1 MPALHDALPYAL
13 LSLPEPSDH
22 TFDGILA
29 KVQRLAL
36 TQLLTLPSSG
46 LSPALARAL
55 PPLQWALTR
64 YGKHALAELIAAAAS
79 PDVLAPLLA
88 LSSGAHP
95 AEDCLLRAVPVLLA
109 RLGTLP
115 ESVDWP
121 LPLDTLVDAER
132 ERALR
137 FTPPAR
143 GLRIGPDGVVI
154 DTADGAL
161 RLDAS
166 DAVLSALPSVSIVP
180 AFTRLHAE
188 LPALR
193 LATIDTNPLAM
204 LETHPEKLGNA
215 IDLAGH
221 DLKMWSAALR
231 EALEMVRLSMPSWW
245 AELPRALD
253 RLVPVGWHDERHFS
267 ASYREAPLVAYLTLH
282 PDPLTLAEAIVHET
296 QHGKLNL
303 LTWLDPVL
311 ENAYTEWTS
320 SPVRPDLR
328 PVMGVL
334 LAVHAFIP
342 VAALH
347 HGLAT
352 ADHPSAKTPQFAR
365 RRSEV
370 LSGNARGLAILREK
384 AKPTVTGARLLAE
397 LERLHE
403 ALGRASPAA
412 KSDILEGEM
421 PG

>member
-22 TFDGILA
+22 TFDGIFA

-36 TQLLTLPSSG
+36 KQLLTQPSSG

-64 YGKHALAELIAAAAS
+64 HGKHASAALVAAAAS

-88 LSSGAHP
+88 LSSGAHA

-109 RLGTLP
+109 HLGTLQ
-115 ESVDWP
+115 EIVTWP

-161 RLDAS
+161 RLDSS
-166 DAVLSALPSVSIVP
+166 DAVIHALPSVSIME

-204 LETHPEKLGNA
+204 LEAHPEKLGNA
-215 IDLAGH
+215 IDLGGR
-221 DLKMWSAALR
+221 DLETWRAALR
-231 EALEMVRLSMPSWW
+231 EALEMVRLSIPSWW
-245 AELPRALD
+245 AELPRALE
-253 RLVPVGWHDERHFS
+253 RLVPVGWDDQRHFS
-267 ASYREAPLVAYLTLH
+267 ASYREAPRVAYLTLH

-347 HGLAT
+347 HGLDA

-384 AKPTVTGARLLAE
+384 AKPTAAGARLLAE

-412 KSDILEGEM
+412 KSDVLEGEM